1 MATKLT
7 LLPDGSV
14 PRETVLAMLAE
25 ARHALHLLSIGKSV
39 ASTQYS
45 STGGG
50 MGTTFTQADR
60 KWLAETYI
68 PDLERQAG
76 VAALRRRRAIGVR
89 FG

>member
-1 MATKLT
+1 MAAKLS

-25 ARHALHLLSIGKSV
+25 ARHALHQLAIGRSV
-39 ASTQYS
+39 VSTQYS

-60 KWLAETYI
+60 KWLAESYI

-76 VAALRRRRAIGVR
+76 VATVRRRRAIGVR